1 MSCDFTEKVSLLID
15 GELPS
20 NEARA
25 LERHL
30 LECVEC
36 RQVRADFLSVRNQ
49 ISAYLPTLAPAAP
62 REALAHVLSPPA
74 IATIALNRRERFP
87 WAFGA
92 RRLSPALATVVATV
106 LIGCA
111 IALVLLV
118 KSRRDRA
125 IDAAPGTAVVQKQPA
140 IKSSGNSP
148 PNSLMTPSPEPAAG
162 SAELLNRKKPGA
174 ELAGNS
180 EPKRPDIRSRESA
193 AALKDAA
200 RANTR
205 SKPTSRP
212 ENTAAANDVAPDAS
226 RTDTSSAAHIRSGD
240 TETLT
245 AQHVEQS
252 ELLLRR
258 FRNLRPARQAKGNDL
273 GYERRRA
280 QQLFYQNVL
289 LRREADATGDVEVAT
304 LLESLEPILLDI
316 ANLPA
321 RADDEEVRA
330 IKERVERKNLVAL
343 LQVNSTSL
351 ARANE

>member
-15 GELPS
+15 GELPP

-25 LERHL
+25 VERHL

-36 RQVRADFLSVRNQ
+36 RQVRSDFLSLRIQ
-49 ISAYLPTLAPAAP
+49 ISDYLPALAPTAP
-62 REALAHVLSPPA
+62 RRALANVLLPPA
-74 IATIALNRRERFP
+74 AATTAPTRRESFP

-106 LIGCA
+106 LMGSA

-118 KSRRDRA
+118 RSRRGGLDPVPR
-125 IDAAPGTAVVQKQPA
+125 TAVVQKERA
-140 IKSSGNSP
+140 IDSSANS
-148 PNSLMTPSPEPAAG
+148 SARPSPEPATD
-162 SAELLNRKKPGA
+162 SAELLNRKKPGD
-174 ELAGNS
+174 EFAGNS
-180 EPKRPDIRSRESA
+180 EQKRPDIRSRQSA
-193 AALKDAA
+193 TAVSDAA
-200 RANTR
+200 RVNAR
-205 SKPTSRP
+205 SKPTSRS
-212 ENTAAANDVAPDAS
+212 ENTSAPKDMALDAS
-226 RTDTSSAAHIRSGD
+226 RTDTTSAAHIRAAD

-252 ELLLRR
+252 ELLLRA
-258 FRNLRPARQAKGNDL
+258 FRNLPATQAKGNVL

-304 LLESLEPILLDI
+304 LLENLEPILLDI

-321 RADDEEVRA
+321 RANDEDVRA

>member
-15 GELPS
+15 GELPP

-25 LERHL
+25 VERHL

-36 RQVRADFLSVRNQ
+36 RQMRADFLSLRNQ
-49 ISAYLPTLAPAAP
+49 ISAYLPALATTAP
-62 REALAHVLSPPA
+62 RGALAQVLSPPA
-74 IATIALNRRERFP
+74 VATAAPTRRERFP

-92 RRLSPALATVVATV
+92 RRLTPVLTTVVATV

-111 IALVLLV
+111 IALALLV
-118 KSRRDRA
+118 RSRRGGFNS
-125 IDAAPGTAVVQKQPA
+125 APRPAVVQKQRVINSA
-140 IKSSGNSP
+140 GNPSA
-148 PNSLMTPSPEPAAG
+148 TPSPEAAAG
-162 SAELLNRKKPGA
+162 SVELLNRRKPGD
-174 ELAGNS
+174 EFAGNS
-180 EPKRPDIRSRESA
+180 EQKRPDIRSRESEA
-193 AALKDAA
+193 AAKYAA
-200 RANTR
+200 RVKAR
-205 SKPTSRP
+205 SKPTLRS
-212 ENTAAANDVAPDAS
+212 ENTATPNDVALDAS
-226 RTDTSSAAHIRSGD
+226 RTDTTGTADIRSAD

-252 ELLLRR
+252 GLLLRA
-258 FRNLRPARQAKGNDL
+258 FRNLRPATQAKGNDL
-273 GYERRRA
+273 DYERRRA

-289 LRREADATGDVEVAT
+289 LRREADAAGDVEVAT

-321 RADDEEVRA
+321 RAPDEDVRA
-330 IKERVERKNLVAL
+330 INERVERKNLVAL